1 MKAMET
7 TILEME
13 IHEFL
18 AQKRIAVADVSCDNS
33 RHPAGNLAYR
43 RLKGT
48 EREAFPVTP
57 HM

>member
-1 MKAMET
+1 MET